1 MKREEEHESGIHH
14 GSLHQDGLTGESRP
28 ADGTSQD
35 SHASHQDRN
44 LHDAHAPEQED
55 HDMQG
60 NHAPEQEDHDMQGNH
75 APKQEDHDMQG
86 NHAAKQ
92 DHGMHDSHAGH
103 HGHGQLSGEQNAAKV
118 QVEWKSNPEPI
129 ESNRETEIFLDIKDA
144 SGKAFEAFT
153 TVHEKEMH
161 LLAIKKDLS
170 VFQHLHPDYLGKG
183 RFQIK
188 TTFPQAGRYKLYAD
202 FLPEGANQQLA
213 THELVVTGQ
222 EANVDIEADQVLRKT
237 VDDLEFELTLPVAK
251 VDEPVKLVF
260 ELSDQA
266 GDPVTDLEPYLGS
279 AGHVVIVS
287 EDMNE
292 FLHVHPADE
301 KTKGPKVEYM
311 TSFPK
316 EGFFKIW
323 GQFKHK
329 SKLYTVSF
337 VIAVE

>member
-1 MKREEEHESGIHH
+1 MKREEEHGSGIHH
-14 GSLHQDGLTGESRP
+14 GSLHEDGLTGESRP

-35 SHASHQDRN
+35 SHAFHQDRN
-44 LHDAHAPEQED
+44 VHDAHAPEQEGHGM
-55 HDMQG
+55 HD
-60 NHAPEQEDHDMQGNH
+60 NH
-75 APKQEDHDMQG
+75 APKQ
-86 NHAAKQ
+86 
-92 DHGMHDSHAGH
+92 DHGMRASHAGH
-103 HGHGQLSGEQNAAKV
+103 HRHGQLSGEQNAAKV

-129 ESNRETEIFLDIKDA
+129 ESDRETEIFLDIKDA
-144 SGKAFEAFT
+144 SGKAFESFT

-213 THELVVTGQ
+213 THELVVTGH
-222 EANVDIEADQVLRKT
+222 EANDEIEADKVLRKT
-237 VDDLEFELTLPVAK
+237 VDDLEIELILPSAK
-251 VDEPVKLVF
+251 VDEPVKLIF
-260 ELSDQA
+260 ELRDQV
-266 GDPVTDLEPYLGS
+266 GEPVTDLEPYLGS

-287 EDMNE
+287 EDMSE

-301 KTKGPKVEYM
+301 NTKGPKVEYM
-311 TSFPK
+311 TSFPR
-316 EGFFKIW
+316 EGLFKIW

-329 SKLYTVSF
+329 GKLYTVSF
-337 VIAVE
+337 VIGVE